1 MMGGNFFRKNI
12 SGVFLVKLSSVNL
25 PMFLALIVLL
35 SACAT
40 TTKVN
45 NFNYDYQAKAKDC
58 EMQFYKDDQPQ
69 KDYEAIGKIESH
81 IKKNLFFG
89 GKVQLEDEAFKE
101 LRIKACGL
109 GGDAVIID
117 DSIETSAAE
126 MTHVHVW
133 ATVIKYSN

>member
-1 MMGGNFFRKNI
+1 M
-12 SGVFLVKLSSVNL
+12 KLSLSYCD
-25 PMFLALIVLL
+25 LAVIFFSLIFL

-40 TTKVN
+40 TTKVDN
-45 NFNYDYQAKAKDC
+45 LGTTYQAKDKNCEIQFFKD
-58 EMQFYKDDQPQ
+58 EKPQ
-69 KDYEAIGKIESH
+69 KKYELIGEIESH

-101 LRIKACGL
+101 LRIKACSL

-117 DSIETSAAE
+117 DSVETSVSE

-133 ATVIKYSN
+133 ATVVRFSD

>member
-1 MMGGNFFRKNI
+1 MRLSICNI
-12 SGVFLVKLSSVNL
+12 LLS
-25 PMFLALIVLL
+25 LALIILV

-40 TTKVN
+40 TTKVDKLN
-45 NFNYDYQAKAKDC
+45 SAYQSKDKNC
-58 EMQFYKDDQPQ
+58 EIQFFKDAQPQ
-69 KDYEAIGKIESH
+69 KNYETIGKIESH
-81 IKKNLFFG
+81 IKKNFFFG

-117 DSIETSAAE
+117 DSIETSVSE

>member
-1 MMGGNFFRKNI
+1 MRLNI
-12 SGVFLVKLSSVNL
+12 YNILLFLT
-25 PMFLALIVLL
+25 LIVLI

-40 TTKVN
+40 TTKVDKLN
-45 NFNYDYQAKAKDC
+45 TAYQSKDKDC
-58 EMQFYKDDQPQ
+58 EIQFFKDAQPQ
-69 KDYEAIGKIESH
+69 KSYETIGKIESH
-81 IKKNLFFG
+81 IKKNFFFG

-117 DSIETSAAE
+117 DSIETSVSE

>member
-1 MMGGNFFRKNI
+1 MRLSICNI
-12 SGVFLVKLSSVNL
+12 LLS
-25 PMFLALIVLL
+25 LALIILV

-40 TTKVN
+40 TTKVDKLN
-45 NFNYDYQAKAKDC
+45 SAYQSKDKNC
-58 EMQFYKDDQPQ
+58 EIQFFKDAQPQ
-69 KDYEAIGKIESH
+69 KNYETIGKIELH
-81 IKKNLFFG
+81 IKKNFFFG

-117 DSIETSAAE
+117 DSIETSVSE